1 MSEEQTF
8 ESLYVYEGNKIAF
21 SAAKKI
27 VDFPGVVFNPLYIY
41 GGRGLGKTHLLSAIN
56 LELAKKHGS
65 DFLTVEQLEKK
76 LKNREVLDA
85 PLIVDDIQTI
95 AEEYEDILTDF
106 LEKAILDNI
115 QVCFSANAPPE
126 AISGFT
132 RRTCNLIKGGLISE
146 LLPVERTVRKDVIR
160 KRADGAG
167 IILSD
172 EIIEELASIPVGSVG
187 LIDSMIKRLVAYS
200 SLGNLAI
207 DTNSIKLFLKDLLPE
222 KKMASLPS
230 LLREAYRDDVWGLE
244 EVEAP
249 SVKKE
254 YERRIAV
261 WQNRG
266 FDVSFLTKSASK
278 DTLELRRA
286 YDEYVER
293 VRRLIKLQEL
303 FAGIDPE
310 QSPDGAMKV
319 RMQLFNPDRVDDIEK
334 SLEGFR
340 QFDPNRKA
348 LRRFNEFILGFCNK
362 LVWDAYH
369 DQILDNLGEYNPFVI
384 LGNSGTGKTH
394 FLEAVCDDL
403 MSRNVS
409 VSYQDLENVD
419 DKGFPG
425 SAVGHDVLLLDNFD
439 VVFNASE
446 SFIND
451 ISELI
456 DTYRDEKKQ
465 VIIASV
471 PPADAVG
478 LPASLKGLFDDG
490 KVVELEKPSADVVG
504 SYIRMKRPPDAD
516 EGFDDMFNE
525 GVPEFESFYDID
537 YYFRGIGSE
546 EATVVPLGLPGEG
559 ETLEG
564 ETETGD
570 DAIAERNVKNTV
582 AEVKVDIHDLDKY
595 LVPEVRREQLTD
607 RF

>member
-1 MSEEQTF
+1 MNKEQTF
-8 ESLYVYEGNKIAF
+8 ESFYVYEGNKIAF

-27 VDFPGVVFNPLYIY
+27 VEFPGVVFNPLYIF
-41 GGRGLGKTHLLSAIN
+41 GGKGLGKTHLLSAIN
-56 LELAKKHGS
+56 LELAKKHTS
-65 DFLTVEQLEKK
+65 DFLTVEQLETR
-76 LKNREVLDA
+76 LNNREGLDN
-85 PLIVDDIQTI
+85 PLVVDDIQTI
-95 AEEYEDILTDF
+95 GEECRDILTEI
-106 LEKAILDNI
+106 LEKAIHDNV

-167 IILSD
+167 IILPD
-172 EIIEELASIPVGSVG
+172 EIIEELASIEVGSVG
-187 LIDSMIKRLVAYS
+187 LIDNMIKRLVAYS

-207 DTNSIKLFLKDLLPE
+207 DTNSIRLILKDLFPK
-222 KKMASLPS
+222 KKMVSPPS
-230 LLREAYRDDVWGLE
+230 LLEEAYRDDIWGLE
-244 EVEAP
+244 DVEAP

-254 YERRIAV
+254 YQRRITV

-266 FDVSFLTKSASK
+266 FDVSSLAKSSSK
-278 DTLELRRA
+278 DTLQLRRT
-286 YDEYVER
+286 YHEYVER

-303 FAGIDPE
+303 FAGVDPQ
-310 QSPDGAMKV
+310 QSPDDAMKI
-319 RMQLFNPDRVDDIEK
+319 RMQLFNPERVDDIEK
-334 SLEGFR
+334 RLQAFCQSG
-340 QFDPNRKA
+340 PSRKT

-369 DQILDNLGEYNPFVI
+369 DQILENLGEHNPFVI

-403 MSRNVS
+403 MSRNIKVL
-409 VSYQDLENVD
+409 YRDLEDTGD
-419 DKGFPG
+419 DGFPG

-446 SFIND
+446 GFIND

-456 DTYRDEKKQ
+456 DTYRDDKKQ

-490 KVVELEKPSADVVG
+490 KVVELEKPSADVIG
-504 SYIRMKRPPDAD
+504 NYIRMKIPPEAD
-516 EGFDDMFNE
+516 EGFDDIFNE

-537 YYFRGIGSE
+537 YYLRGIDNDE
-546 EATVVPLGLPGEG
+546 TTVIPLGLPGEG
-559 ETLEG
+559 ETSEG
-564 ETETGD
+564 EIENGD
-570 DAIAERNVKNTV
+570 DAIAERITKSTM
-582 AEVKVDIHDLDKY
+582 AEVKVDIQDTDKY
-595 LVPEVRREQLTD
+595 IVPEVRRELLTD